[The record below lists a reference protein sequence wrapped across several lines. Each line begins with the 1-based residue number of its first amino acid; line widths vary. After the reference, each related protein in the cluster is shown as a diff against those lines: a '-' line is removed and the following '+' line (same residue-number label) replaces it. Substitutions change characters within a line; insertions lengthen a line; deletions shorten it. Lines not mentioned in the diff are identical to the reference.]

1 VIRQANNIPQK
12 SVLKAGSTILV
23 PKISASVSRDIAPE
37 VADSAT
43 VAYEAERSSSWQ
55 NHSQGLQTSLAGQ
68 GARAARGSQIQ
79 VAPQDQSLT
88 KVAVA
93 AVSPYNLGLK
103 KHNPADVASL
113 LPWPAGA
120 RSCNRSP
127 YGVLAR

>member
-55 NHSQGLQTSLAGQ
+55 NHSQGLQTSPLVKVACR
-68 GARAARGSQIQ
+68 ARQPNPSRTAR
-79 VAPQDQSLT
+79 QSLT
-88 KVAVA
+88 KVAV

-103 KHNPADVASL
+103 KHNPADVASQ

>member
-55 NHSQGLQTSLAGQ
+55 NHSQGLRKPRSRWSRRACRARQPNPSRTARPIIDKGCSGGGLAL
-68 GARAARGSQIQ
+68 
-79 VAPQDQSLT
+79 QSW
-88 KVAVA
+88 
-93 AVSPYNLGLK
+93 S
-103 KHNPADVASL
+103 
-113 LPWPAGA
+113 
-120 RSCNRSP
+120 
-127 YGVLAR
+127 